1 MYFNYSIMNFS
12 LHAIICEYLISLLII
27 ISIKLYLFSI
37 AKFVDLSN
45 LIIKFIV
52 TLCYASTFHENI
64 RENCAIKEICRRL

>member
-1 MYFNYSIMNFS
+1 MYFNCFPINFF

-37 AKFVDLSN
+37 IKFVDLSN

-52 TLCYASTFHENI
+52 TLSYNDLDNF
-64 RENCAIKEICRRL
+64 